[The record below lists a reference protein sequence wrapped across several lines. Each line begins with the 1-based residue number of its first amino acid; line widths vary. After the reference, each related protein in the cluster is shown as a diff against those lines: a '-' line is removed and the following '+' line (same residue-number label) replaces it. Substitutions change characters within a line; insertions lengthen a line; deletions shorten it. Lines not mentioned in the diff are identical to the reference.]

1 MSLGSH
7 MKPRHGVSSPRSGPQ
22 TVDWNDYEWND
33 INPKRQPVDFQLPPP
48 ESQSVLELVRKLRM
62 EPSRGSYFPEP
73 CLLAVPKTSFY
84 WCEGK
89 KHPFHRIKKHSG
101 GIRTVLKQ

>member
-48 ESQSVLELVRKLRM
+48 ESQSVLELVRKLLLVWLKLLRRS
-62 EPSRGSYFPEP
+62 PGARRRGGGQRQISR
-73 CLLAVPKTSFY
+73 LL
-84 WCEGK
+84 
-89 KHPFHRIKKHSG
+89 
-101 GIRTVLKQ
+101 